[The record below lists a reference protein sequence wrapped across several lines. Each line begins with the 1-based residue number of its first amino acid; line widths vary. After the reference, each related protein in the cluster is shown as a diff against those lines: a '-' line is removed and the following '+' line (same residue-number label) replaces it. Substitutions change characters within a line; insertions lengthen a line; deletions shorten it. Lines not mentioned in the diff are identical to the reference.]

1 MDRLWAPWRIE
12 YIETAIKHE
21 GCFLCDYPKMNK
33 DDETFIL
40 WRGKY
45 TFIILNRYPYNSGH
59 VLIAPYR
66 HVSKLEDLTDE
77 EILEMTYAIKLI
89 MKAVDL
95 VMKPHGYNVGLN
107 LGQAAGA
114 SVYEHIHLHVVPRWT
129 GDTNFMP
136 VISNTK
142 VISEGLK
149 STYMKL
155 REKIGEILKM
165 EGKS

>member
-1 MDRLWAPWRIE
+1 
-12 YIETAIKHE
+12 
-21 GCFLCDYPKMNK
+21 
-33 DDETFIL
+33 
-40 WRGKY
+40 
-45 TFIILNRYPYNSGH
+45 
-59 VLIAPYR
+59 
-66 HVSKLEDLTDE
+66 
-77 EILEMTYAIKLI
+77 
-89 MKAVDL
+89 
-95 VMKPHGYNVGLN
+95 
-107 LGQAAGA
+107 
-114 SVYEHIHLHVVPRWT
+114 VYEHIHLHVVPRWT